1 MARFSRFAW
10 LFLGYLL
17 LVILFGAWVRISG
30 SGAGC
35 GTHWPLCQGEVI
47 PPSPGVKTMVE
58 FTHRITS
65 GLSGLFGIGLLI
77 WAWRLGDRRIL
88 RPTWA
93 MFAFLLIEGFVGAV
107 LVKKELV
114 AGDASTSRAMVVALH
129 LANTMLL
136 TASAAAMAWWAG
148 MRASSVSTLGGVRVS
163 RAALA
168 MVVLMMIATNSTGAV
183 TALGDTLFPVQPAL
197 DGGLLARVRDDL
209 SPTHHF
215 LVRLRVLHPM
225 VAMAAV
231 VLAGGVMLS
240 LYQRTKLR
248 LARMTLHA
256 LGGQAALGFL
266 NVALGAPAWM
276 QLVHLLAAQV
286 VWILAFLAV
295 SELWGS
301 SGLAGD
307 TAAAASAAEQP
318 PAALA
323 GHR

>member
-65 GLSGLFGIGLLI
+65 GLSGLFGLGLLV
-77 WAWRLGDRRIL
+77 WSWRLGDRRVFGA
-88 RPTWA
+88 TGA

-114 AGDASTSRAMVVALH
+114 AGDASTSRAIVVALH

-136 TASAAAMAWWAG
+136 TACAAAMAWRASPPRSAG
-148 MRASSVSTLGGVRVS
+148 MGGARFS

-168 MVVLMMIATNSTGAV
+168 MTVLLMIATNSTGAV

-209 SPTHHF
+209 SASHHF
-215 LVRLRVLHPM
+215 LVRLRVLHPI

-231 VLAGGVMLS
+231 VLAGGAMLS
-240 LYQRTKLR
+240 LYQRTRLR
-248 LARMTLHA
+248 LARMALHA

-276 QLVHLLAAQV
+276 QLVHLLAAQA
-286 VWILAFLAV
+286 VWILTFLAV
-295 SELWGS
+295 TEAWGS
-301 SGLAGD
+301 DVGEAD
-307 TAAAASAAEQP
+307 AADAASAVQP
-318 PAALA
+318 VAVA